1 MNLDELVSKAENL
14 FVLPDSVTRL
24 KACMDDEA
32 SSIDDIGDIIA
43 FDPSLATQLL
53 RVANSA
59 LYRFPNKID
68 TVTRAIQV
76 VGTRSTYD
84 LALAYGVSQA
94 FSDVDGQR
102 IDLDKFWEQSV
113 SCGLLAK
120 YFADMR
126 NIREP
131 ERLFVSGLLHNI
143 GELVTVSVLPESAT
157 RCQAFNT
164 RVSPAELQF
173 GVLGFTY
180 AELSARLI
188 EKWDIPNSI
197 YTPIASIHKEEEE
210 SDSEGSVAL
219 SGEFDALDMMTGDDL
234 VKKQYDS
241 GPMQVKK
248 DAELQEKVVEPVDH
262 PESISDSESVEK
274 VVENEKEESAEEA
287 NLRSDCFPKENAQ
300 VKLLK

>member
-1 MNLDELVSKAENL
+1 
-14 FVLPDSVTRL
+14 
-24 KACMDDEA
+24 MDDEA

-188 EKWDIPNSI
+188 EKWDIPSSI

-210 SDSEGSVAL
+210 SASTDEKILQLSYVLALDNVNPEIYPSYHNLKPELHEAL
-219 SGEFDALDMMTGDDL
+219 SLNREDLEDALDITN
-234 VKKQYDS
+234 
-241 GPMQVKK
+241 
-248 DAELQEKVVEPVDH
+248 LQC
-262 PESISDSESVEK
+262 ISVISLF
-274 VVENEKEESAEEA
+274 N
-287 NLRSDCFPKENAQ
+287 PNAFM
-300 VKLLK
+300 LY

>member
-1 MNLDELVSKAENL
+1 MNLEELVSKAENL

-32 SSIDDIGDIIA
+32 SSIEDIGDIIA
-43 FDPSLATQLL
+43 FDPSLAAQLL

-94 FSDVDGQR
+94 FSDVDGQQ

-143 GELVTVSVLPESAT
+143 GELVAVSLLPEAAI

-164 RVSPAELQF
+164 RVSPSELQF

-180 AELSARLI
+180 AELSAKLI
-188 EKWDIPNSI
+188 EKWGIPSSI
-197 YTPIASIHKEEEE
+197 HVPIANIHKGQEDELGTEDKIVQLSYVLALDNVNPEIYPSYHNLKPELHE
-210 SDSEGSVAL
+210 SL
-219 SGEFDALDMMTGDDL
+219 SLNHEDLEDALDITN
-234 VKKQYDS
+234 
-241 GPMQVKK
+241 
-248 DAELQEKVVEPVDH
+248 LQC
-262 PESISDSESVEK
+262 ISVISLF
-274 VVENEKEESAEEA
+274 NPHAFM
-287 NLRSDCFPKENAQ
+287 LY
-300 VKLLK
+300 

>member
-1 MNLDELVSKAENL
+1 MNLDELVSKAEDL

-32 SSIDDIGDIIA
+32 SSIEDIGDIIA

-68 TVTRAIQV
+68 TITRAIQV

-94 FSDVDGQR
+94 FSEVDGQI

-120 YFADMR
+120 YFTDMR

-131 ERLFVSGLLHNI
+131 ERAFVSGLLHNI
-143 GELVTVSVLPESAT
+143 GELVVVSLMPEAAK
-157 RCQAFNT
+157 RCQAFNA
-164 RVSPAELQF
+164 RVSPSELQF

-180 AELSARLI
+180 NTLSAKLI
-188 EKWDIPNSI
+188 EKWGIPETI
-197 YTPIASIHKEEEE
+197 YKPIERIH
-210 SDSEGSVAL
+210 DDEGEFPEDRILQLSYVLALDNVNPEVYPSYHNLKPEMHDAL
-219 SGEFDALDMMTGDDL
+219 SLNREDLEDALDITN
-234 VKKQYDS
+234 
-241 GPMQVKK
+241 
-248 DAELQEKVVEPVDH
+248 LQC
-262 PESISDSESVEK
+262 ISVISLF
-274 VVENEKEESAEEA
+274 N
-287 NLRSDCFPKENAQ
+287 PNAFM
-300 VKLLK
+300 LY

>member
-1 MNLDELVSKAENL
+1 MFYVNEGCIGDCARMNLDELVSKAEDL

-32 SSIDDIGDIIA
+32 SSIEDIGDIIA

-68 TVTRAIQV
+68 TITRAIQV

-94 FSDVDGQR
+94 FSEVDGQI

-120 YFADMR
+120 YFTDMR

-131 ERLFVSGLLHNI
+131 ERAFVSGLLHNI
-143 GELVTVSVLPESAT
+143 GELVVVSLMPEAAK
-157 RCQAFNT
+157 RCQAFNA
-164 RVSPAELQF
+164 RVSPSELQF

-180 AELSARLI
+180 NTLSAKLI
-188 EKWDIPNSI
+188 EKWGIPETI
-197 YTPIASIHKEEEE
+197 YKPIERIH
-210 SDSEGSVAL
+210 DDEGEFPEDRILQLSYVLALDNVNPEVYPSYHNLKPEMHDAL
-219 SGEFDALDMMTGDDL
+219 SLNREDLEDALDITN
-234 VKKQYDS
+234 
-241 GPMQVKK
+241 
-248 DAELQEKVVEPVDH
+248 LQC
-262 PESISDSESVEK
+262 ISVISLF
-274 VVENEKEESAEEA
+274 N
-287 NLRSDCFPKENAQ
+287 PNAFM
-300 VKLLK
+300 LY

>member
-1 MNLDELVSKAENL
+1 MFYVNEGCIGDRARMNLDELVSKAEDL

-32 SSIDDIGDIIA
+32 SSIEDIGDIIA
-43 FDPSLATQLL
+43 FDPSLAAQLL

-68 TVTRAIQV
+68 TITRAIQV

-94 FSDVDGQR
+94 FSEVDGQI

-120 YFADMR
+120 YFTDMR

-131 ERLFVSGLLHNI
+131 ERAFVSGLLHNI
-143 GELVTVSVLPESAT
+143 GELVVVSLMPEAAK
-157 RCQAFNT
+157 RCQAFNA
-164 RVSPAELQF
+164 RVSPSELQF

-180 AELSARLI
+180 NTLSAKLI
-188 EKWDIPNSI
+188 EKWGIPETI
-197 YTPIASIHKEEEE
+197 YKPIERIH
-210 SDSEGSVAL
+210 DDEGEFPEDRILQLSYVLALDNVNPEVYPSYHNLKPEMHDAL
-219 SGEFDALDMMTGDDL
+219 SLNREDLEDALDITN
-234 VKKQYDS
+234 
-241 GPMQVKK
+241 
-248 DAELQEKVVEPVDH
+248 LQC
-262 PESISDSESVEK
+262 ISVISLF
-274 VVENEKEESAEEA
+274 N
-287 NLRSDCFPKENAQ
+287 PNAFM
-300 VKLLK
+300 LY

>member
-1 MNLDELVSKAENL
+1 MKESARMNLDELVSKAEDL

-94 FSDVDGQR
+94 FSDVDGQS

-143 GELVTVSVLPESAT
+143 GELVTVSVMPESAT

-180 AELSARLI
+180 TELSARLI
-188 EKWDIPNSI
+188 EKWGIPSSI
-197 YTPIASIHKEEEE
+197 YSPIASIHRGEDAVTGIEEKILQLSYVLALDNVNPEIYPSYHNLKPE
-210 SDSEGSVAL
+210 LHEAL
-219 SGEFDALDMMTGDDL
+219 SLEREDLEDALDINN
-234 VKKQYDS
+234 
-241 GPMQVKK
+241 
-248 DAELQEKVVEPVDH
+248 LQC
-262 PESISDSESVEK
+262 ISVISLF
-274 VVENEKEESAEEA
+274 N
-287 NLRSDCFPKENAQ
+287 PNAFM
-300 VKLLK
+300 LY

>member
-1 MNLDELVSKAENL
+1 MFYVNEGCIGDRARMNLDELVSKAEDL

-32 SSIDDIGDIIA
+32 SSIEDIGDIIA

-68 TVTRAIQV
+68 TITRAIQV

-94 FSDVDGQR
+94 FSEVDGQI

-120 YFADMR
+120 YFTDMR

-131 ERLFVSGLLHNI
+131 ERAFVSGLLHNI
-143 GELVTVSVLPESAT
+143 GELVVVSLMPEAAK
-157 RCQAFNT
+157 RCQAFNA
-164 RVSPAELQF
+164 RVSPSDLQF

-180 AELSARLI
+180 NTLSAKLI
-188 EKWDIPNSI
+188 EKWGIPETI
-197 YTPIASIHKEEEE
+197 YKPIERIHDDEGEFPEDRILQLSYVLALDNVNPEVYPSYHNLK
-210 SDSEGSVAL
+210 SEMHDAL
-219 SGEFDALDMMTGDDL
+219 SLNREDLEDALDITN
-234 VKKQYDS
+234 
-241 GPMQVKK
+241 
-248 DAELQEKVVEPVDH
+248 LQC
-262 PESISDSESVEK
+262 ISVISLF
-274 VVENEKEESAEEA
+274 N
-287 NLRSDCFPKENAQ
+287 PNAFM
-300 VKLLK
+300 LY

>member
-1 MNLDELVSKAENL
+1 MNLDELVSKAEDL

-32 SSIDDIGDIIA
+32 SSIEDIGDIIA

-68 TVTRAIQV
+68 TITRAIQV

-94 FSDVDGQR
+94 FSEVDGQI

-120 YFADMR
+120 YFTDMR

-131 ERLFVSGLLHNI
+131 ERAFVSGLLHNI
-143 GELVTVSVLPESAT
+143 GELVVVSLMPEAAK
-157 RCQAFNT
+157 RCQAFNA
-164 RVSPAELQF
+164 RVSPSDLQF

-180 AELSARLI
+180 NTLSAKLI
-188 EKWDIPNSI
+188 EKWGIPETI
-197 YTPIASIHKEEEE
+197 YKPIERIH
-210 SDSEGSVAL
+210 DDEGEFPEDRILQLSYVLALDNVNPEVYPSYHNLKPEMHDAL
-219 SGEFDALDMMTGDDL
+219 SLNREDLEDALDITN
-234 VKKQYDS
+234 
-241 GPMQVKK
+241 
-248 DAELQEKVVEPVDH
+248 LQC
-262 PESISDSESVEK
+262 ISVISLF
-274 VVENEKEESAEEA
+274 N
-287 NLRSDCFPKENAQ
+287 PNAFM
-300 VKLLK
+300 LY

>member
-1 MNLDELVSKAENL
+1 MDGPLLSVNEGCIGDRARMNLDELVSKAEDL

-68 TVTRAIQV
+68 TITRAIQV

-94 FSDVDGQR
+94 FSEVDGQI

-120 YFADMR
+120 YFTDMR

-131 ERLFVSGLLHNI
+131 ERAFVSGLLHNI
-143 GELVTVSVLPESAT
+143 GELVVVSLMPEAAT
-157 RCQAFNT
+157 RCQAFNA
-164 RVSPAELQF
+164 RVTPAELQF

-180 AELSARLI
+180 NTLSAKLI
-188 EKWDIPNSI
+188 EKWGIPETI
-197 YTPIASIHKEEEE
+197 YKPIERIHEE
-210 SDSEGSVAL
+210 D
-219 SGEFDALDMMTGDDL
+219 GEFPEDRILQLSYVLALDNVNPEVYPSYHNLKPEMHDALALNREDLEDALDITN
-234 VKKQYDS
+234 
-241 GPMQVKK
+241 
-248 DAELQEKVVEPVDH
+248 LQC
-262 PESISDSESVEK
+262 ISVISLF
-274 VVENEKEESAEEA
+274 N
-287 NLRSDCFPKENAQ
+287 PNAFM
-300 VKLLK
+300 LY

>member
-1 MNLDELVSKAENL
+1 MPLFYVNEGCIGDRARMNLDELVSKAEDL

-32 SSIDDIGDIIA
+32 SSIEDIGDIIA

-68 TVTRAIQV
+68 TITRAIQV

-94 FSDVDGQR
+94 FSEVDGQI

-120 YFADMR
+120 YFTDMR

-131 ERLFVSGLLHNI
+131 ERAFVSGLLHNI
-143 GELVTVSVLPESAT
+143 GELVVVSLMPEAAK
-157 RCQAFNT
+157 RCQAFNA
-164 RVSPAELQF
+164 RVSPSDLQF

-180 AELSARLI
+180 NTLSAKLI
-188 EKWDIPNSI
+188 EKWGIPETI
-197 YTPIASIHKEEEE
+197 YKPIERIH
-210 SDSEGSVAL
+210 DDEGEFPEDRILQLSYVLALDNVNPEVYPSYHNLKPEMHDAL
-219 SGEFDALDMMTGDDL
+219 SLNREDLEDALDITN
-234 VKKQYDS
+234 
-241 GPMQVKK
+241 
-248 DAELQEKVVEPVDH
+248 LQC
-262 PESISDSESVEK
+262 ISVISLF
-274 VVENEKEESAEEA
+274 N
-287 NLRSDCFPKENAQ
+287 PNAFM
-300 VKLLK
+300 LY

>member
-1 MNLDELVSKAENL
+1 MNLDELVAKAEDL

-68 TVTRAIQV
+68 TITKAIQV

-94 FSDVDGQR
+94 FSDVDGQKV
-102 IDLDKFWEQSV
+102 DLDKFWEQSV

-131 ERLFVSGLLHNI
+131 ERFFVAGLLHNI
-143 GELVTVSVLPESAT
+143 GELVVVTTMPESAQ
-157 RCQAFNT
+157 RCQAFNA
-164 RVSPAELQF
+164 RVTPAELQF
-173 GVLGFTY
+173 GVLGYTY
-180 AELSARLI
+180 TSLSARLI
-188 EKWDIPNSI
+188 EKWGIPEAI
-197 YTPIASIHKEEEE
+197 VAPIASIHDTENPSLSVEQRILQLSYILALDNVNPEIYPSYHNLKPELHDPLSLEKEDLE
-210 SDSEGSVAL
+210 
-219 SGEFDALDMMTGDDL
+219 DALDVTN
-234 VKKQYDS
+234 
-241 GPMQVKK
+241 
-248 DAELQEKVVEPVDH
+248 LQC
-262 PESISDSESVEK
+262 ISVISLF
-274 VVENEKEESAEEA
+274 N
-287 NLRSDCFPKENAQ
+287 PNAFM
-300 VKLLK
+300 LY

>member
-1 MNLDELVSKAENL
+1 MFYVNEGCIGDRARMNLDELVSKAEDL

-32 SSIDDIGDIIA
+32 SSIEDIGDIIA

-68 TVTRAIQV
+68 TITRAIQV

-94 FSDVDGQR
+94 FSEVDGQI

-120 YFADMR
+120 YFTDMR

-131 ERLFVSGLLHNI
+131 ERAFVSGLLHNI
-143 GELVTVSVLPESAT
+143 GELVVVSLMPEAAK
-157 RCQAFNT
+157 RCQAFNA
-164 RVSPAELQF
+164 RVSPSELQF

-180 AELSARLI
+180 NTLSAKLI
-188 EKWDIPNSI
+188 EKWGIPETI
-197 YTPIASIHKEEEE
+197 YKPIERIHDDE
-210 SDSEGSVAL
+210 
-219 SGEFDALDMMTGDDL
+219 GEFPEDRILQLSYVLALDNVNPEVYPSYHNLKPEMHDTLSLNREDLEDALDITN
-234 VKKQYDS
+234 
-241 GPMQVKK
+241 
-248 DAELQEKVVEPVDH
+248 LQC
-262 PESISDSESVEK
+262 ISVISLF
-274 VVENEKEESAEEA
+274 N
-287 NLRSDCFPKENAQ
+287 PNAFM
-300 VKLLK
+300 LY